1 MIYVAVCNV
10 AARKTDWTVKK
21 KTKLDISYNPLACNH
36 GYQDDRKAFRMI
48 HSEILEPIMKI

>member
-1 MIYVAVCNV
+1 MLRRGKQTGLY
-10 AARKTDWTVKK
+10 K
-21 KTKLDISYNPLACNH
+21 KTKLDISYNPLACYH

>member
-10 AARKTDWTVKK
+10 AGEENRLDCIKKANWT
-21 KTKLDISYNPLACNH
+21 ISYNPLACYH

>member
-10 AARKTDWTVKK
+10 AARKTDWTDIK
-21 KTKLDISYNPLACNH
+21 KTKLDISYNPLACYH

>member
-1 MIYVAVCNV
+1 MIRCSLQCCGEEN
-10 AARKTDWTVKK
+10 RLDCIK
-21 KTKLDISYNPLACNH
+21 KTKLDISYNPLACYH